1 MKEDTKTLMFDLI
14 RTDFDTLSWSLEH
27 TYLTGKN
34 LIKATIELELIEEA
48 KEMISDAKDYGYN
61 YTNLLK

>member
-1 MKEDTKTLMFDLI
+1 MKEDTKQLIFGLI
-14 RTDFDTLSWSLEH
+14 RTEFDTLSWSLEH
-27 TYLTGKN
+27 TYLSGKN

-48 KEMISDAKDYGYN
+48 QEMISDAKDYGYN

>member
-1 MKEDTKTLMFDLI
+1 MKAETKNLLFRLI
-14 RTDFDTLSWSLEH
+14 RFEFDNINWNQEYILLTSLP
-27 TYLTGKN
+27 
-34 LIKATIELELIEEA
+34 LIKATIELDLIEEA

>member
-1 MKEDTKTLMFDLI
+1 MKEDTKELIFGLI
-14 RTDFDTLSWSLEH
+14 RTEFDGLDFKWEH
-27 TYLTGKN
+27 IYFYGRE

-48 KEMISDAKDYGYN
+48 KEMISDAIEYGYN

>member
-1 MKEDTKTLMFDLI
+1 MKTRTKGLLFYLI
-14 RTDFDTLSWSLEH
+14 RNEFDQISWSLEY
-27 TYLTGKN
+27 TALYGKD
-34 LIKATIELELIEEA
+34 LIKATIELKLIEEA

>member
-1 MKEDTKTLMFDLI
+1 MKADTIQLMFKLI
-14 RTDFDTLSWSLEH
+14 RTEFDALSWSLEH

-34 LIKATIELELIEEA
+34 LIKATIELDLIEEA

-61 YTNLLK
+61 YTNLLN